1 MATAQTGI
9 FSEGTAAHYALEF
22 DIPDGVPSDKFSAA
36 LAKARADA
44 IGTKGVNVVTAFS
57 GSAWERLGGAS
68 PSGLRPFEKIGTEPG
83 RIAPAT
89 QRDVLFWLHG
99 AAHDDVF
106 DAALAVGDA
115 MASVS
120 APELDLRGFVYH
132 DSRDLTGFVDG
143 SANPKGDAQQAAAVI
158 ADGPGAGGAYVLTQ
172 QWIHDLE
179 SFNAMAVPEQEGV
192 IGRTKADSIEL
203 EGDAMP
209 ANSHVSRTDVKVDG
223 VAMKIYRRSFP
234 YGSVGAKG
242 LYFLSFACDIARFD
256 IQLQRMF
263 GVSGDGLHDRLTEFS
278 AAVTGS
284 YWFAPSEEDLAAA
297 LK

>member
-1 MATAQTGI
+1 MAAAQAGI

-22 DIPDGVPSDKFSAA
+22 EIAASAA
-36 LAKARADA
+36 NGTFSDSIKQARAGA
-44 IGTKGVNVVTAFS
+44 TATSGVNVVMAFS
-57 GSAWERLGGAS
+57 GPAWEKLGGTA
-68 PSGLRPFEKIGTEPG
+68 PEGLRPFEKIGTDPG

-99 AAHDDVF
+99 GAHDDAF
-106 DAALAVGDA
+106 DAALAIGRA
-115 MASVS
+115 MAPVTEP
-120 APELDLRGFVYH
+120 ALDLRGFVYH

-143 SANPKGDAQQAAAVI
+143 SANPKGDARRDAALI

-179 SFNAMAVPEQEGV
+179 SFNALDVPEQEGV

-223 VAMKIYRRSFP
+223 IAMKIYRRSFP
-234 YGSVGAKG
+234 YGSIKAKG
-242 LYFLSFACDIARFD
+242 LYFLSFACDITRFD
-256 IQLQRMF
+256 VQLQRMF

-278 AAVTGS
+278 SAITGS

>member
-1 MATAQTGI
+1 MVTAQPGI
-9 FSEGTAAHYALEF
+9 FLEGTAAHYALEF
-22 DIPDGVPSDKFSAA
+22 EIFGNVSSDKFAAA

-44 IGTKGVNVVTAFS
+44 IGTKGVNLVTAFS
-57 GSAWERLGGAS
+57 GPAWERLGSAV
-68 PSGLRPFEKIGTEPG
+68 PSGMRPFEKIGTDPG

-89 QRDVLFWLHG
+89 QRDVLFGLHV
-99 AAHDDVF
+99 AALDDVF
-106 DAALAVGDA
+106 DAALAVGSA
-115 MASVS
+115 MASV
-120 APELDLRGFVYH
+120 ADPVLDLRRFVYH
-132 DSRDLTGFVDG
+132 DSRNLTGFVDD
-143 SANPKGDAQQAAAVI
+143 SANPKGDAQQAAALI
-158 ADGPGAGGAYVLTQ
+158 TDGPGTGGAYVLTQ

-179 SFNAMAVPEQEGV
+179 SFNALEVPEQEGV

-209 ANSHVSRTDVKVDG
+209 SDSHVSRTDVKVDG

-242 LYFLSFACDIARFD
+242 LYYLSFACDIARFD

-263 GVSGDGLHDRLTEFS
+263 GVSDDGLHDRLTEFN

-284 YWFAPSEEDLAAA
+284 YWFAPPEEDLAAA

>member
-1 MATAQTGI
+1 MAAAQSGI
-9 FSEGTAAHYALEF
+9 FSEGTVAHYALEF
-22 DIPDGVPSDKFSAA
+22 DVAPGAESGSLSNAIKQARTGAA
-36 LAKARADA
+36 AASG
-44 IGTKGVNVVTAFS
+44 INVVTAFS
-57 GSAWERLGGAS
+57 GPAWERLGGTA
-68 PSGLRPFEKIGTEPG
+68 PDGLRPFEKIGDAPG
-83 RIAPAT
+83 PVAAAT

-106 DAALAVGDA
+106 DAALAVGGA
-115 MASVS
+115 MAPV
-120 APELDLRGFVYH
+120 AKPALDQRGFVYH

-143 SANPKGDAQQAAAVI
+143 SANPKGDARQDAALI
-158 ADGPGAGGAYVLTQ
+158 ADGPGTGGAFVLTQ
-172 QWIHDLE
+172 QWMHDLE
-179 SFNAMAVPEQEGV
+179 SFNAMDVSEQEGV

-209 ANSHVSRTDVKVDG
+209 PDSHVSRTDVKIDG

-256 IQLQRMF
+256 VQLQRMF
-263 GVSGDGLHDRLTEFS
+263 GVSSDGLLDRLTEFS
-278 AAVTGS
+278 TAVTGS
-284 YWFAPSEEDLAAA
+284 YWFAPSEGDLAAV

>member
-9 FSEGTAAHYALEF
+9 FSEGSVAHYALEF
-22 DIPDGVPSDKFSAA
+22 NVASGNALAAA
-36 LAKARADA
+36 LRQARTDA
-44 IGTKGVNVVTAFS
+44 AEVSGTQVVTAFS
-57 GSAWERLGGAS
+57 GPAWQSLGGTS
-68 PSGLRPFEKIGTEPG
+68 PEGLRPFEKIGAAPG
-83 RIAPAT
+83 PVAPAT

-106 DAALAVGDA
+106 DAALAVGRA
-115 MASVS
+115 MAPV
-120 APELDLRGFVYH
+120 ATPALDLRGFVYH

-143 SANPKGDAQQAAAVI
+143 SANPKGDARQDAALI
-158 ADGPGAGGAYVLTQ
+158 SDGPGAGGAFVLSQ
-172 QWIHDLE
+172 QWIHDLD
-179 SFNAMAVPEQEGV
+179 SFNALDVSEQEGV
-192 IGRTKADSIEL
+192 IGRTKPDSIEL

-209 ANSHVSRTDVKVDG
+209 ADSHVSRTDVKIGG

-242 LYFLSFACDIARFD
+242 LYFLSFARDIARFD
-256 IQLQRMF
+256 VQLQRMY
-263 GVSGDGLHDRLTEFS
+263 GVSGDGLRDRVTEFS